1 MGPVISHTLLAAP
14 GAHPRSWLFVLH
26 GFFGA
31 GRNWTTVAR
40 RLTAVRPDWGVVLA
54 DLRLHGASQG
64 VLPPHTLAAS
74 AGDLLTLA
82 SAIDRSATAVLG
94 HSFGGKVALEYLGRR
109 PPGLRQ
115 VWIVDADPSA
125 TGTTGDARQLLRIVR
140 TMPPEFKTRGELVAG
155 LVRSGIERR
164 TAEWMATNVEHTG
177 TGYRWRL
184 ELDALEDLLADA
196 LRADL
201 WGVVEEAPP
210 GVELHFVM
218 AARATAVGAQSAARL
233 RRIAA
238 AGRCVAVH
246 EVAGGHWLNADN
258 PDALVALL
266 GRELPVCASH

>member
-1 MGPVISHTLLAAP
+1 MGRVLGHTLLAAP
-14 GAHPRSWLFVLH
+14 AAHPRSWLFVLH

-40 RLTAVRPDWGVVLA
+40 RLTGVRSDWGAVLA

-64 VLPPHTLAAS
+64 FLPPHTLAAC

-82 SAIDRSATAVLG
+82 SAIDRPATAVLG

-109 PPGLRQ
+109 PAGLRQ

-125 TGTTGDARQLLRIVR
+125 AVTAGDARELLRIVR
-140 TMPPEFKTRGELVAG
+140 AMPPEFNTRGELVAG
-155 LVRSGIERR
+155 LVRAGIGRR
-164 TAEWMATNVEHTG
+164 TAEWVAMNVDHTR

-184 ELDALEDLLADA
+184 DFDALEDLLADV

-201 WGVVEEAPP
+201 WRTVEEAPT
-210 GVELHFVM
+210 GVELHFVI
-218 AARATAVGAQSAARL
+218 ATCSTAVSGQSAARL

-238 AGRCVAVH
+238 AGGPVAVH

-266 GRELPVCASH
+266 TDELPVCA